1 MKQFSTRTIAIISL
15 IAIAVLA
22 LGVFVV
28 QDHTKIPTL
37 VVENGGSGENE
48 ENQGGNEDGNT
59 NSNEV
64 DVDENVMAMVEA
76 YDVSDWQIYSNEE
89 LGFSV
94 KVPSTFNL
102 NDPRVYEDK
111 EWELKNICFPDN
123 QDVQHYQNEGKENT
137 GPRLLCF
144 RKAIL
149 EGNMTTEE
157 LMNAWKN
164 SSNQFVSYD
173 ITISHNIPAKLYFGY
188 SNGITF
194 DLDNYHWSIQD
205 SYSFNSSTVFDDVS
219 NLYYLGIIKTFEF
232 FDNKE

>member
-1 MKQFSTRTIAIISL
+1 MKQLSTRTIAIISL
-15 IAIAVLA
+15 IAIAILA
-22 LGVFVV
+22 LGVFVI
-28 QDHTKIPTL
+28 QDHTKTPIP
-37 VVENGGSGENE
+37 VVENGEE
-48 ENQGGNEDGNT
+48 ENQGGEEDGNT
-59 NSNEV
+59 NPNEV

-123 QDVQHYQNEGKENT
+123 QDVQHYQNEGEENT

-232 FDNKE
+232 FDSKE